1 MNAFSSRK
9 MENCRGQQ
17 GRSLTRNLVPILD
30 CTQAQAAARWQWTRR
45 SHHLR
50 LGPCTDGQLAGPC
63 ADSEPISKNPA
74 AATVD
79 RAAGQNIKLESK
91 AGNRRTE
98 KSGPQ

>member
-30 CTQAQAAARWQWTRR
+30 YTQAQAATRWQWAGR
-45 SHHLR
+45 SHYLR
-50 LGPCTDGQLAGPC
+50 LGPCIDGHLAGPC
-63 ADSEPISKNPA
+63 ADSESISKKPA

-79 RAAGQNIKLESK
+79 RNAGKNIKLESK
-91 AGNRRTE
+91 AGGRPTAD
-98 KSGPQ
+98 SGS